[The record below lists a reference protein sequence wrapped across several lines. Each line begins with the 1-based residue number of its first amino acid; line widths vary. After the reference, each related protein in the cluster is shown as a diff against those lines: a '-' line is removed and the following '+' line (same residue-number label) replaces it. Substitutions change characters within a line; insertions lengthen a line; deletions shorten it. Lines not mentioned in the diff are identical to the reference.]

1 MSNLVSRSCL
11 TVRQRGCGMHRL
23 WPGVCAAMLLVVGP
37 LAAAH
42 AATLQQLEQ
51 QQHLT
56 SQQLNSEQSQLQA
69 TQNSILATQSRIQ
82 QINQQVAQDRSRVA
96 ALDGEIQSTQAQL
109 VTTQNEI
116 TSINRHLH
124 YEASLLTA
132 QVRLMEEH
140 GAVGYLD
147 VILGAKSFSDFLSRL
162 YMLSQVAA
170 MASNLVD
177 QIKAQD
183 ALMHQKQAELVS
195 QKNDLVAL
203 QQQAVAATNAEQ
215 AAAASAGALVISLN
229 SQEQQQAAYIGQLKA
244 QLTSIVNQIQA
255 LLAQYTGGYLSQ
267 HQLFTALYPLVQS
280 ATNQLG
286 GGIPPALV
294 IGVIT
299 EESGGN
305 QHAVSS
311 TGAVGLMQVEP
322 GTAGPI
328 EAELGLPPSALY
340 NAEDNL
346 LIGCFELRYLLDYF
360 GGYGASARVNPSLA
374 VPPGNS
380 STFLSEALAGY
391 NAGPGSVT
399 AYGSL
404 AGLFAQ
410 PWGASVHQYVAN
422 IEALYLQYSQWA
434 P

>member
-1 MSNLVSRSCL
+1 
-11 TVRQRGCGMHRL
+11 
-23 WPGVCAAMLLVVGP
+23 MLLAVVP

-42 AATLQQLEQ
+42 ATSLQQLEQ
-51 QQHLT
+51 QQHQT
-56 SQQLNSEQSQLQA
+56 SQQLNSAQGQLKA
-69 TQNSILATQSRIQ
+69 TQNSILTTQSRIQ
-82 QINQQVAQDRSRVA
+82 QIDQQIAQDRSRVA
-96 ALDGEIQSTQAQL
+96 AIDGKIQATQAQL
-109 VTTQNEI
+109 TATQSQI
-116 TSINRHLH
+116 TSITKHLH

-140 GAVGYLD
+140 GTIGYLD
-147 VILGAKSFSDFLSRL
+147 VLLGAKSFSDFLSRL
-162 YMLSQVAA
+162 YMLSQVAT
-170 MASNLVD
+170 MATNLVD

-183 ALMHQKQAELVS
+183 QQLHQKQAQLVS
-195 QKNDLVAL
+195 QKNYLVSL

-215 AAAASAGALVISLN
+215 AAASSAAALAISLHG
-229 SQEQQQAAYIGQLKA
+229 QEQQQSVYIGQLKTR
-244 QLTSIVNQIQA
+244 LTSLVTQIQQ

-267 HQLFTALYPLVQS
+267 HQLYTALYPLVQS
-280 ATNQLG
+280 ATSQLG
-286 GGIPPALV
+286 GGLPPALV

-305 QHAVSS
+305 QHAISPA
-311 TGAVGLMQVEP
+311 GAVGLMQVEP
-322 GTAGPI
+322 GTAAPI

-360 GGYGASARVNPSLA
+360 GGYGASANVSPSLA
-374 VPPGNS
+374 IPPGNS
-380 STFLSEALAGY
+380 STYLSEALAGY
-391 NAGPGSVT
+391 NAGPGSVK

-410 PWGASVHQYVAN
+410 SWGASVHQYVAN
-422 IEALYLQYSQWA
+422 IESLYLQYSQWA